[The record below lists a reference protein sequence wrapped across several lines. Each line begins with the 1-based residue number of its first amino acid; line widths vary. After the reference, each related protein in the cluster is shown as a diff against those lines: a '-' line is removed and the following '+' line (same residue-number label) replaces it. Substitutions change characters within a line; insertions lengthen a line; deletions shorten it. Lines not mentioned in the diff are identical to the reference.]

1 MQHSLATAGS
11 SDQTDLVALREIG
24 PVFGPV
30 PLMSPQRQPGT
41 IPAVEAQNRSL
52 NRLLQQKPV
61 QRHLGVPIACETW
74 YETSPGCG
82 GRHAGVPARVVAVLP
97 WWDFPLLIGLGLLA
111 GGLAGLLGIG
121 GGLIFA
127 PLLLWLNL
135 PPHQALATSS
145 FAIVPT
151 ALAGLVAHLRSDSLS
166 LRPSLVIGVAAFG
179 SALLFGGLAGGVS
192 GWILL
197 SMQTLIYVVL
207 AFVVR
212 DRSASEE
219 SAEPGEEQALGWLG
233 CVGCIAGWTAG
244 MLGLGGG
251 LVMVPLMSGPLGL
264 SIHRAVRLSTV
275 AVFCSATAA
284 SLQFLHESRGVPWMG
299 LLLGGVAAMAA
310 QSTASRLDQFDAEL
324 LVRLLRGLAVV
335 LAIDSCRRA
344 LHLLM
349 A

>member
-1 MQHSLATAGS
+1 M
-11 SDQTDLVALREIG
+11 
-24 PVFGPV
+24 
-30 PLMSPQRQPGT
+30 
-41 IPAVEAQNRSL
+41 
-52 NRLLQQKPV
+52 
-61 QRHLGVPIACETW
+61 
-74 YETSPGCG
+74 
-82 GRHAGVPARVVAVLP
+82 LP
-97 WWDFPLLIGLGLLA
+97 WWDIPLLIGLGLFA

-151 ALAGLVAHLRSDSLS
+151 ALAGLVAHLRNGALP
-166 LRPSLVIGVAAFG
+166 LRPSLVVGVAAFA
-179 SALLFGGLAGGVS
+179 SALLFGGLAGVVS
-192 GWILL
+192 GWVLL
-197 SMQTLIYVVL
+197 AMQTLMYVVL

-212 DRSASEE
+212 DRPADEDASPV
-219 SAEPGEEQALGWLG
+219 ADEQALGWLG
-233 CVGCIAGWTAG
+233 GVGCIAGWTAG

-264 SIHRAVRLSTV
+264 PIHRAVRLSTV
-275 AVFCSATAA
+275 AVLCSATAA

-299 LLLGGVAAMAA
+299 LLLGGVAALAA
-310 QSTASRLDQFDAEL
+310 QWTASRLDQFDATL
-324 LVRLLRGLAVV
+324 LVRLLRGLAVL

-344 LHLLM
+344 LHLLL

>member
-1 MQHSLATAGS
+1 M
-11 SDQTDLVALREIG
+11 
-24 PVFGPV
+24 
-30 PLMSPQRQPGT
+30 
-41 IPAVEAQNRSL
+41 
-52 NRLLQQKPV
+52 
-61 QRHLGVPIACETW
+61 
-74 YETSPGCG
+74 
-82 GRHAGVPARVVAVLP
+82 LP
-97 WWDFPLLIGLGLLA
+97 WWDIPLLIGLGLFA

-151 ALAGLVAHLRSDSLS
+151 ALAGLVAHLRSGVLPVRSAA
-166 LRPSLVIGVAAFG
+166 VIGAAAFG
-179 SALLFGGLAGGVS
+179 SALLFGGLAGVVS
-192 GWILL
+192 GWVLL
-197 SMQTLIYVVL
+197 AMQTLMYVVL

-212 DRSASEE
+212 DRS
-219 SAEPGEEQALGWLG
+219 SAEEPAEATDDQAWGWLAG
-233 CVGCIAGWTAG
+233 VGCIAGWTAG

-264 SIHRAVRLSTV
+264 PIHRSVRLSTV

-299 LLLGGVAAMAA
+299 LVLGGVAAVAA
-310 QSTASRLDQFDAEL
+310 QWTATRLDQFDATL

-335 LAIDSCRRA
+335 LALDSCRRA

-349 A
+349 V

>member
-1 MQHSLATAGS
+1 M
-11 SDQTDLVALREIG
+11 R
-24 PVFGPV
+24 
-30 PLMSPQRQPGT
+30 
-41 IPAVEAQNRSL
+41 
-52 NRLLQQKPV
+52 
-61 QRHLGVPIACETW
+61 VPIDLRAACTG
-74 YETSPGCG
+74 S
-82 GRHAGVPARVVAVLP
+82 PARP
-97 WWDFPLLIGLGLLA
+97 SIQNLA
-111 GGLAGLLGIG
+111 GQGPDTNVASELRFSNVGSHGDVPFDVVVTADASSYEMVGDGVLSGCDASGAFGQIAVRG
-121 GGLIFA
+121 GTA
-127 PLLLWLNL
+127 
-135 PPHQALATSS
+135 ATLH

-310 QSTASRLDQFDAEL
+310 QSTASRLDQFDAAL